1 MIHFQH
7 WWAVLLFSIGSI
19 VIAALIGWWAVGILY
34 RILRRLPKTLQNS
47 TTQSVLRHTVKPARL
62 LAPLLLVSMTLP
74 VLTLSV
80 WLHGLIVHVIGIGI
94 IAAFAWAAIAFFD
107 VLEDVI
113 HARYRTDIADNLSA
127 RRIQTQM
134 VMLRRIGVVI
144 IAVVALSLMLMT
156 FSSIRRMGTTLFAS
170 AGVAGLVAGMA
181 ARPTLSSIIAGVQI
195 ALTEPIRLDDVV
207 IVEGEWGWI
216 EEIRTTFVVVRIWDL
231 RRMVLPLTYFIEK
244 PFQNWTRVTADLL
257 GTVYF
262 FTDYSV
268 PVDAMREQLHR
279 ILQTTPLW
287 DGKVWGLQVTD
298 TTEHTLQL
306 RALMSSENSGK
317 SWDLRCY
324 AREKMLAWLQQN
336 YPDSLP
342 RARVE
347 FQAKERTGAPAQAA
361 PARSS

>member
-7 WWAVLLFSIGSI
+7 WWAVLLVSAGSI
-19 VIAALIGWWAVGILY
+19 VTSALLGWWAAGLVY
-34 RILRRLPKTLQNS
+34 NILRRLPGTLQNS
-47 TTQSVLRHTVKPARL
+47 TTQSVLRHTAQPARL
-62 LAPLLLVSMTLP
+62 LAPLLLVSMTMP
-74 VLTLSV
+74 ALTLSDR
-80 WLHGLIVHVIGIGI
+80 LRYGLDHIAGIGI
-94 IAAFAWAAIAFFD
+94 IAALAWAAVAFFD

-113 HARYRTDIADNLSA
+113 HARYRTDVADNLSA
-127 RRIQTQM
+127 RRIQTQI
-134 VMLRRIGVVI
+134 VMLRRIGIVI
-144 IAVVALSLMLMT
+144 VGVVALSLMLMT

-181 ARPTLSSIIAGVQI
+181 ARPTLASILAGVQI

-231 RRMVLPLTYFIEK
+231 RRLVLPLTYFIEK

-262 FTDYSV
+262 YTDYSV
-268 PVDAMREQLHR
+268 SVDAMREQLHR
-279 ILQTTPLW
+279 VLQTTPLW

-298 TTEHTLQL
+298 TSEHTVQL
-306 RALMSSENSGK
+306 RALMSSGNSGK

-324 AREKMLAWLQQN
+324 VREKMIVWLQQN
-336 YPDSLP
+336 YPQSLP
-342 RARVE
+342 RTRVE
-347 FQAKERTGAPAQAA
+347 VQADERTMSPAHVAPGMQA
-361 PARSS
+361 